1 MKRRQLEAI
10 ALAYGQ
16 NDAPVVTV
24 KAYDE
29 LAERVIELA
38 REKGIYIAKDPHLLA
53 MLSRL
58 DLDQEIPPQLYA
70 AVAVILSWAFWLK
83 GMEPGD
89 EKIPV
94 PRPKN

>member
-1 MKRRQLEAI
+1 
-10 ALAYGQ
+10 
-16 NDAPVVTV
+16 
-24 KAYDE
+24 
-29 LAERVIELA
+29 
-38 REKGIYIAKDPHLLA
+38 

-70 AVAVILSWAFWLK
+70 AVAVILSWAYWLK

>member
-1 MKRRQLEAI
+1 MKRRKLEAI
-10 ALAYGQ
+10 ALAYDQ
-16 NDAPVVTV
+16 NDAPVMTV

-38 REKGIYIAKDPHLLA
+38 REKGIYIAKDPQLLA

-58 DLDQEIPPQLYA
+58 DLDQEIPPQLYS
-70 AVAVILSWAFWLK
+70 AVAVILSWAYWLK

-89 EKIPV
+89 EKIRV